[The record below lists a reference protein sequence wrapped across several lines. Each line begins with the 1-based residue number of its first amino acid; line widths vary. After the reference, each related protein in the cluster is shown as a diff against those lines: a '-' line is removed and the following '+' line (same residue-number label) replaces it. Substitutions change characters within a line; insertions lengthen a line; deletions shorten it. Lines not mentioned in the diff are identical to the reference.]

1 MVAVPIAEFA
11 PDLPELSSGSD
22 LVFNVVPRTKD
33 SYGPLAALAPY
44 ADALATDVIGAIALE
59 DTSLQTYIFA
69 GTADALWKIEGAA
82 TSFTDVSGIAYST
95 GEGEFWRFAQYKDL
109 VVATNF
115 DDPVQVFDLASST
128 TFTDLSGDAPKARF
142 IMVLKGFVVVANTSD
157 PVGGTL
163 PMRCWWSAFNEPD
176 VWPTPG
182 SATAQQKQSDYNDIV
197 GPMGAVTGLVS
208 NLGGADGAVFFERGV
223 QRMIY
228 QGPPAIFG
236 FYPAEGVRG
245 CNASNSIVQVG
256 PVVYYLGEDGFYVF
270 DGTSSQP
277 IGAQRVDKWF
287 FGNVDQTHIDKV
299 IGAVDAIN
307 KIVFWVYPSI
317 GSTDGVC
324 DQVLLYNW
332 AINRWSYAAMA
343 SDWIFRALSFGKTLE
358 DLDVYGA
365 LEDVPYS
372 LDSRAWIG
380 GQLQLAAFNSAHEL
394 AYFQGANLAAQV
406 ATSEAQLFP
415 GKRSWVNSVRP
426 LIDGGTPTISVWS
439 RQTLIEAKTFN
450 PAVAV
455 NAMGECPQR
464 SEGRYVGALMA
475 TESGDVWDHL
485 IGVDVTAGQAGW
497 F

>member
-1 MVAVPIAEFA
+1 MVGVPIAQFA

-22 LVFNVVPRTKD
+22 IVFNVVPRTKE
-33 SYGPLAALAPY
+33 SYGPLAALNPY
-44 ADALATDVIGAIALE
+44 ADALSSDVIGAIALE
-59 DTSLQTYIFA
+59 DTTLQTYVFC
-69 GTADALWKIEGAA
+69 GTAEALWKIAGAA
-82 TSFTDVSGIAYST
+82 TAFTDVSGTTYST
-95 GEGEFWRFAQYKDL
+95 GEGEYWRFAQYKNL
-109 VVATNF
+109 VLATNF
-115 DDPVQVFDLASST
+115 DDPIQVYDLSSST
-128 TFTDLSGDAPKARF
+128 EFADLSADAPKARF

-157 PVGGTL
+157 GVGGTL
-163 PMRCWWSAFNEPD
+163 PMRLWWSAYNEPAT
-176 VWPTPG
+176 WPTVG
-182 SATAQQKQSDYNDIV
+182 SATAQEKQSDYNDAV
-197 GPMGAVTGLVS
+197 GPMGAITGLVS

-277 IGAQRVDKWF
+277 IGVQRVDKWF
-287 FGNVDQTHIDKV
+287 FSNVDQTHLDKV

-307 KIVFWVYPSI
+307 KIVMWVFPSI
-317 GSTDGVC
+317 GSSNGVC
-324 DQVLLYNW
+324 DMVLLYNW
-332 AINRWSYAAMA
+332 AIDRWSYAAMGT
-343 SDWIFRALSFGKTLE
+343 DWIFRALSFGKTLE
-358 DLDVYGA
+358 DLDVYIT

-394 AYFQGANLAAQV
+394 SYFQGDNLAAQV

-415 GKRSWVNSVRP
+415 GLRSWVNSIRP
-426 LIDGGTPTISVWS
+426 MIDGGQPTLSAWY
-439 RQTLIEAKTFN
+439 RQTLIEARTYG
-450 PAVAV
+450 PQVAV
-455 NAMGECPQR
+455 NGMGECPQR
-464 SEGRYVGALMA
+464 SEGRYVGAVMR
-475 TESGDVWDHL
+475 TESGDVWDHFQ
-485 IGVDVTAGQAGW
+485 GVDVTAEQAGW